1 MGWGK
6 AEVGVAF
13 TIKSVRS
20 ARSGINDWN
29 QELNLAMQFYYRYIC
44 VFPGRMK

>member
-20 ARSGINDWN
+20 ARWIINDWN
-29 QELNLAMQFYYRYIC
+29 QEVKFNNAILL
-44 VFPGRMK
+44 